1 MKALILIIK
10 LWNLQFNLKMTQW
23 WRAESIYQFL
33 GISIE
38 IGTEHWYVI
47 ATHTTLPFNMTG
59 FSLPSRRVSN
69 CRAFAVVGAVLSPPP
84 VNVHRGTVW
93 ECDSQCLLHR
103 CTALLPFRVDYFEG
117 LSVPGLTPYLF
128 RHYPESKWRSITAA
142 IQFKFVPYLI
152 HGARSGRRELSGSWW
167 VLYALLY
174 GLLNCV
180 IWCDWHFLSIMA
192 QIRQVAVERWSATQS
207 LL

>member
-1 MKALILIIK
+1 MRQTWRIYYRTTTATSMKALILIIK

-59 FSLPSRRVSN
+59 FSLPCRRVSN

-117 LSVPGLTPYLF
+117 LSVPGLTPLPTPTLPGIEVTFHHGSY
-128 RHYPESKWRSITAA
+128 SIQICAVFDPRCA
-142 IQFKFVPYLI
+142 V
-152 HGARSGRRELSGSWW
+152 GAEGIVW
-167 VLYALLY
+167 
-174 GLLNCV
+174 
-180 IWCDWHFLSIMA
+180 
-192 QIRQVAVERWSATQS
+192 
-207 LL
+207 